1 MITQSTY
8 YEYQAGTPTESV
20 HIICWIDN
28 VFKAQIRISP
38 RLDKVTYS
46 ECLYFKRF
54 HPKEQLSMAT
64 LYVELAT
71 LYRDVGIKDL
81 REIAKLAVEG
91 LNHDYT
97 TETYQTDN

>member
-1 MITQSTY
+1 MITQFT
-8 YEYQAGTPTESV
+8 YQAGTPIESTY
-20 HIICWIDN
+20 IICRTDDLL
-28 VFKAQIRISP
+28 KAQICISP
-38 RLDKVTYS
+38 KLDKVTYLES
-46 ECLYFKRF
+46 PYFKRF
-54 HPKEQLSMAT
+54 HPKESLSMAT

-97 TETYQTDN
+97 TDTYQTDN

>member
-1 MITQSTY
+1 MKIY
-8 YEYQAGTPTESV
+8 YECLSRTSSETI

-28 VFKAQIRISP
+28 LFKARIRISP

-46 ECLYFKRF
+46 ESLYFKRF
-54 HPKEQLSMAT
+54 HPKERLSMHT

-97 TETYQTDN
+97 TDTYQTDN